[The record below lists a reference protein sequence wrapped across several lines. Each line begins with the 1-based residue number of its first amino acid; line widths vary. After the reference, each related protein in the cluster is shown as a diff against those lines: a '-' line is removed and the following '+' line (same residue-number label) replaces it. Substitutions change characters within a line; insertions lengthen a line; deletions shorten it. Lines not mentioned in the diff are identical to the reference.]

1 MDDTKRVAPPD
12 AAVLPET
19 TVSAARQ
26 LVLSDGYAAAGAVRW
41 LAEHYLMSDAFA
53 RILLGQLA
61 RQDGVTESAAAR
73 SVLAT
78 AVVKG
83 STPTSTSYQTAF

>member
-1 MDDTKRVAPPD
+1 MDHTERMARPPAP
-12 AAVLPET
+12 AVLG
-19 TVSAARQ
+19 RRH
-26 LVLSDGYAAAGAVRW
+26 LVLSDADATAGALRW

-61 RQDGVTESAAAR
+61 RQDGVTEAAAAR

-78 AVVKG
+78 AVLDG
-83 STPTSTSYQTAF
+83 STPTSIS